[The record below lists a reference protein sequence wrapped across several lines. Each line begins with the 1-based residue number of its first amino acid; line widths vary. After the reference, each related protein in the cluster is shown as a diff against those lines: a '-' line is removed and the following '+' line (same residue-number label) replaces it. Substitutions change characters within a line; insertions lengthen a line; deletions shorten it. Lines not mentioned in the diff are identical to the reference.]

1 MIILGGAFTARALRT
16 RRLGFIRRMLES
28 GRRLSATFSEISMF
42 LKRKTLTTHNTS
54 DVKLEK

>member
-1 MIILGGAFTARALRT
+1 MELSQPEHCERDIWDL
-16 RRLGFIRRMLES
+16 LEECWN
-28 GRRLSATFSEISMF
+28 RDEDCRPTFSEISMF